1 MRLQRVK
8 DVCLRVVA
16 VVLLAVSF
24 AACHDGNIDK
34 FEEKFAEGNL
44 TEAQEFIAKISDH
57 EDAEPCAFKLIKTY
71 AEAGAVDKAV
81 YVYEKITPWHKGRR
95 AAKYEWNSKYTYDV
109 CQLLRMELMKKG
121 EYEMVLNYYPMHEDD
136 ENSESNAEDRFLY
149 LSDVVDDMCN
159 RGKQE
164 EASKFVD
171 KNLRWFVRNVDGM
184 EDEYDWQIK
193 LKRNYNSTAVREKL
207 LEQIDNSY

>member
-1 MRLQRVK
+1 MRLRRVK

-34 FEEKFAEGNL
+34 FEEKLAEGNL
-44 TEAQEFIAKISDH
+44 AEAQEFLAKIKSTR
-57 EDAEPCAFKLIKTY
+57 DAAPCAYKLIQAY
-71 AEAGAVDKAV
+71 VEAGAVDKAV
-81 YVYEKITPWHKGRR
+81 YVYEKITSWHNDRTEIDGPWSDR
-95 AAKYEWNSKYTYDV
+95 YEGKV
-109 CQLLRMELMKKG
+109 CKLLRTELLKKG
-121 EYEMVLNYYPMHEDD
+121 DYETAWNYYHRSNID
-136 ENSESNAEDRFLY
+136 ENSEFNAEDRFLY

-171 KNLRWFVRNVDGM
+171 KNLRWFVRNVDGI

-193 LKRNYNSTAVREKL
+193 LKRDYNSTSVREKL
-207 LEQIDNSY
+207 FEQIDNSY